1 MSYSST
7 PGAFSNQ
14 STITSQVPYT
24 NPWAG
29 NFSGTLPPN
38 GNGSLYAW
46 QCQNLWY
53 SYTSINTDYITAT
66 NSLYYITSTIRSVTV
81 TIISTYY
88 STSFYTL
95 CDGHPRVIT
104 SEPTATSTTILLPST
119 TTILAEGLSAASF
132 LEPSCTINYMDCS
145 ALWTTYWS
153 ASSVYTAYSFE
164 AANTVVSLGLGASY
178 LVVNGI
184 TTTYPAPVTAM
195 PTISIGTEEVL
206 PYDRGGWT
214 WIIVTTPPPGG
225 LFLEAGYTLTPGGVV
240 TIEHDVSTTATPYTP
255 HCNTDAPTCTPGA
268 RCMIDGDRVRLFYFP
283 PQTNVSRDMCATA
296 PVGGGITSRPPANLT
311 WTPITTGPYTVL
323 PGDTTWY
330 SGNVYLSLEHIH
342 AYCNWSSRAVDV
354 GGDHSGEF
362 LTLAPSEVYSQR
374 AYPITTGQY
383 SGMVGFDDYAYS
395 FNWADLVSPYPW
407 SAWDS
412 SFDCVEEHCSIINGS
427 YNPWLAVPDAIRRL
441 DPRWATCDLSL
452 YGLYDPPVA
461 VSSVG
466 NIFATST
473 FVPQSTPATPPQGP
487 QSIVSPTNTPPKP
500 KTSSLGPLGGFSAQP
515 SLGGGSP
522 ANTAQPADPKTSD
535 AQGIPPQ
542 TGGGNGGNG
551 GNTDPTTIATVGSQ
565 PIVVDPSDPG
575 GVVVGGSTLK
585 PGSPGTT
592 IANTP
597 VSVGTGG
604 VIIGGSTV
612 AIPPASPPIATAGGL
627 PIVTDPSTPGAVVVG
642 GTTLSAG
649 GPGTVIGGTSVSVLD
664 PSHVIIGGPGGSTV
678 SIPGAAPTP
687 FTTVGGLP
695 VVTDPASPGTVVV
708 GGHTLSVGGTGTV
721 IDGTTLSVLDPSQIV
736 VGGPGGTST
745 IAIPTPAP
753 TSGVVITAPN
763 GQVLTATNS
772 GGSVVVSGVTLY
784 PGGPAATL
792 PNGLV
797 VSDATS
803 GLVIGGSSTL
813 LFSSLAPVP
822 TSGAVITLGGQVYT
836 ATNSGGSVIIG
847 SLTLSPGGPAYTISG
862 VVVSDATTGLVV
874 GSTTVPFSTL
884 PGATATGPLQYQ
896 GSAAE
901 KGVTSSTA
909 LFVAFVAALVCI

>member
-1 MSYSST
+1 
-7 PGAFSNQ
+7 
-14 STITSQVPYT
+14 
-24 NPWAG
+24 
-29 NFSGTLPPN
+29 
-38 GNGSLYAW
+38 
-46 QCQNLWY
+46 
-53 SYTSINTDYITAT
+53 
-66 NSLYYITSTIRSVTV
+66 
-81 TIISTYY
+81 
-88 STSFYTL
+88 
-95 CDGHPRVIT
+95 
-104 SEPTATSTTILLPST
+104 
-119 TTILAEGLSAASF
+119 
-132 LEPSCTINYMDCS
+132 
-145 ALWTTYWS
+145 
-153 ASSVYTAYSFE
+153 
-164 AANTVVSLGLGASY
+164 
-178 LVVNGI
+178 
-184 TTTYPAPVTAM
+184 
-195 PTISIGTEEVL
+195 
-206 PYDRGGWT
+206 
-214 WIIVTTPPPGG
+214 
-225 LFLEAGYTLTPGGVV
+225 
-240 TIEHDVSTTATPYTP
+240 
-255 HCNTDAPTCTPGA
+255 
-268 RCMIDGDRVRLFYFP
+268 
-283 PQTNVSRDMCATA
+283 
-296 PVGGGITSRPPANLT
+296 
-311 WTPITTGPYTVL
+311 
-323 PGDTTWY
+323 
-330 SGNVYLSLEHIH
+330 
-342 AYCNWSSRAVDV
+342 
-354 GGDHSGEF
+354 
-362 LTLAPSEVYSQR
+362 
-374 AYPITTGQY
+374 
-383 SGMVGFDDYAYS
+383 MVGFDDYAYS

-412 SFDCVEEHCSIINGS
+412 SFDCVKDHCSIVNGS

-466 NIFATST
+466 DIFATST

-487 QSIVSPTNTPPKP
+487 QSIASPTNTPPKP
-500 KTSSLGPLGGFSAQP
+500 KTTPLGPLGGFSAQP

-522 ANTAQPADPKTSD
+522 ANTVRPADPKTSD

-542 TGGGNGGNG
+542 TGGGNGGNP
-551 GNTDPTTIATVGSQ
+551 DPKTIATVGSQ
-565 PIVVDPSDPG
+565 PVVVDPSDPG

-627 PIVTDPSTPGAVVVG
+627 PIVTDPSAPGAVVVGGTTLSAGGPGTVIGGTSVSVLDPSHVIIGGPGGSTVFIPGAAPTPFTTVGGLPVVTDPASPGAVVVG

-708 GGHTLSVGGTGTV
+708 GGHTLSVGGPGTV

-763 GQVLTATNS
+763 GQVFTATNS
-772 GGSVVVSGVTLY
+772 GGSVVVGGVTLY

-813 LFSSLAPVP
+813 LFSSLAPAP

-836 ATNSGGSVIIG
+836 VTNSGGSVIIG

-901 KGVTSSTA
+901 KGVMSSMA